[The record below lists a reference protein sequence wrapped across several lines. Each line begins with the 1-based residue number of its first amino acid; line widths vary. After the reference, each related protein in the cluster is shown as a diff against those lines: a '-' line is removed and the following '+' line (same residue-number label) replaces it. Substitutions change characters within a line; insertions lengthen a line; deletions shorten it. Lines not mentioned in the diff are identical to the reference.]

1 MKKEEHHLSIYLI
14 VVDTTIGNFLCF
26 WTVTVARLASKK
38 KIRIVEKI
46 TSNM

>member
-1 MKKEEHHLSIYLI
+1 MKKEEQHLSIYLI

-26 WTVTVARLASKK
+26 WTVTGLLASKK